1 MDFKSY
7 NYSEKERSTLLNSIT
22 VICDSREQSNKH
34 ITDWFDTKS
43 IPHISQKL
51 DYGDYTFKIPTNVE
65 LGINRDLYFDNDIV
79 IERKNSLV
87 ELSGNIAQERER
99 FEREWL
105 RFRDCKKILL
115 IENGSYDSI
124 LDGRYNTLLKSKSYI
139 ASILT
144 FKYRYN
150 IDIQFIGSKWT
161 AQYIY
166 STFYYFLR
174 EKL

>member
-7 NYSEKERSTLLNSIT
+7 NYSEKEKTTLLNSIT
-22 VICDSREQSNKH
+22 VICDTRENANSH
-34 ITDWFDTKS
+34 ITDWFDAKC
-43 IPHISQKL
+43 IPHQSVKL
-51 DYGDYTFKIPTNVE
+51 DYGDYTFKIPMNTD
-65 LGINRDLYFDNDIV
+65 LCIYRDLYFDNDIV

-87 ELSGNIAQERER
+87 ELSNNIAQERER

-124 LDGRYNTLLKSKSYI
+124 LDGRYNTQLKSKSYI
-139 ASILT
+139 ASVLT
-144 FKYRYN
+144 FKYRYG
-150 IDIQFIGSKWT
+150 IDIQFIGAKWA